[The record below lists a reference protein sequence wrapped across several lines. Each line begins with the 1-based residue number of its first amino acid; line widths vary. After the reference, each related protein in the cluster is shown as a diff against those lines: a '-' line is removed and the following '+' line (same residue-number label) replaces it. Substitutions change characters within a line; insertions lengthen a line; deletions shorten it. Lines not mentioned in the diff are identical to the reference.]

1 MNTTD
6 RLRAILAAFARYAQ
20 RQDPDLAMTTDY
32 LLSINP
38 TMTNVDVALID
49 DDEPEQHAFRVFF
62 NDDCPVV
69 IFAFFDDNDDLT
81 HALASTDTEPYDLIF
96 PMI

>member
-1 MNTTD
+1 MNDTD
-6 RLRAILAAFARYAQ
+6 RLTVILSAFARFAQ
-20 RQDPDLAMTTDY
+20 RQDPDLVMTTDY

-38 TMTNVDVALID
+38 TMTNVDVTVI
-49 DDEPEQHAFRVFF
+49 DDEPETHVFRVYF

-69 IFAFFDDNDDLT
+69 IFAFFDDDDQLT

-96 PMI
+96 P